1 MQPEYR
7 VSAEKTWD
15 AIAESFDLTRQKPW
29 KFCLDF
35 ISSLKNSD
43 IVADIGCGNG
53 RHLLPCA
60 HNCSHAIG
68 VDISQKLLRIV
79 QNKLSNKH
87 IINVSLIH
95 ADVVQLPLADNSLNA
110 VLFIASLHNIKGK
123 EHRFRALQEVGRVLK
138 PNGVALISVWS
149 RWQDMYWRYF
159 MKQFIVRS
167 REFGD
172 IDVFWKQHTLN
183 LPRFYHLYSR
193 REFQRELHDAH
204 FYIQDIQSVKIHSKR
219 FPDNTFAIVEKR

>member
-68 VDISQKLLRIV
+68 VDISQKLLKIV

-87 IINVSLIH
+87 IINVALIH

-123 EHRFRALQEVGRVLK
+123 EHRYRALQEVGRILK
-138 PNGVALISVWS
+138 PQGVALISVWS

-159 MKQFIVRS
+159 MKQFIIRS

-172 IDVFWKQHTLN
+172 IDVFWKQHNIN
-183 LPRFYHLYSR
+183 LPRFSTG
-193 REFQRELHDAH
+193 
-204 FYIQDIQSVKIHSKR
+204 IK
-219 FPDNTFAIVEKR
+219 

>member
-1 MQPEYR
+1 MQSEYR
-7 VSAEKTWD
+7 ISAEKTWD
-15 AIAESFDLTRQKPW
+15 AIADSFDRTRRKPW

-35 ISSLKNSD
+35 IHSLNNSD

-60 HNCSHAIG
+60 DTCSYVIG

-79 QNKLSNKH
+79 QNKLFNKH
-87 IINVSLIH
+87 ILNVSLIH
-95 ADVVQLPLADNSLNA
+95 ADVVQLPLVDNSLNA

-123 EHRFRALQEVGRVLK
+123 EHRNQALQEVARVLK

-149 RWQDMYWRYF
+149 RWQDKYLRYF

-172 IDVFWKQHTLN
+172 IDVFWKQHN
-183 LPRFYHLYSR
+183 LDVPRFYHLYSKG
-193 REFQRELHDAH
+193 EFLRELRDAH
-204 FYIQDIQSVKIHSKR
+204 FYIQNIQSVKIHSKYN
-219 FPDNTFAIVEKR
+219 PDNIFAVVEKR

>member
-15 AIAESFDLTRQKPW
+15 AIAESFDLTRQKTW

-60 HNCSHAIG
+60 HNCFHVIG

-79 QNKLSNKH
+79 QNKLSIKH

-110 VLFIASLHNIKGK
+110 VLFIASLHNIKGR
-123 EHRFRALQEVGRVLK
+123 ENRYRALQEVSRVLK
-138 PNGVALISVWS
+138 PKGVALISVWS
-149 RWQDMYWRYF
+149 RWQDMYWWYF

-167 REFGD
+167 QEFGD
-172 IDVFWKQHTLN
+172 IDVFWKQHNLN

-193 REFQRELHDAH
+193 REFLRELRDAH

-219 FPDNTFAIVEKR
+219 FSDNIFAVVKKR